1 MLDLIDSIPVV
12 TISPGTRIIADLG
25 DEVELECNASSLS
38 CNMSNTLCLFC
49 VNWMFGKDILS
60 DIDGVSTMLANGVS
74 FLNRSKIK
82 SGQAGLYTCKAC
94 AADSCD
100 TQNTTITV
108 QCK

>member
-1 MLDLIDSIPVV
+1 MQCFLFILQDVQHTMSLLCQLDV
-12 TISPGTRIIADLG
+12 
-25 DEVELECNASSLS
+25 
-38 CNMSNTLCLFC
+38 
-49 VNWMFGKDILS
+49 WKDILS
-60 DIDGVSTMLANGVS
+60 DIDGVSNMLANGVS

-94 AADSCD
+94 VADSCD